1 MTNSNNSA
9 RNTARNTAGFSG
21 VGVVQIVFLILKL
34 CKIAPIGKW
43 PWWKVMLPTECI
55 VGLFCCLGCC
65 VGGCGIISLCLS
77 EDKNVAKPGIVL
89 TEDQLR
95 MFENSIDMRALQPVK
110 RNNDSVDSQATT
122 SPSKHFTKESPKQE
136 NIDSIIEEPS
146 DTNV

>member
-1 MTNSNNSA
+1 MTKSNSSA
-9 RNTARNTAGFSG
+9 TNTAGVGG

-34 CKIAPIGKW
+34 CKIAPIGNW
-43 PWWKVMLPTECI
+43 PWWKIMLPMECS
-55 VGLFCCLGCC
+55 VGLVCCLGCC

-95 MFENSIDMRALQPVK
+95 IFENSIDMRALQPVK
-110 RNNDSVDSQATT
+110 RNNVSVDSEATT

-136 NIDSIIEEPS
+136 NIDTIIEE
-146 DTNV
+146 DCDNIV